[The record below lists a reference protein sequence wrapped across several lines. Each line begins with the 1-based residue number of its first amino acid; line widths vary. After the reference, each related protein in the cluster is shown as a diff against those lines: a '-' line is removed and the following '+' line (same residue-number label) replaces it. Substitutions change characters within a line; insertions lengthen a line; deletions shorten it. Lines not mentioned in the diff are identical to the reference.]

1 MKGNSKFSKK
11 ENFMEKFKNRI
22 PPAFLT
28 LLFLVLNYI
37 LSFYFVEIVIPYKYF
52 FTTLLLF
59 LGFYIIIRS
68 SRLFAKAKTSINP
81 LRPHKSTFLIT
92 NDIYKY
98 SRNPMYFGYLLIL
111 LSSSVYLGNV
121 LSIFIIPLFIFIIN
135 FIQIKPEEE
144 ALKDLFGPNY
154 DEYLLKVRR
163 WI

>member
-1 MKGNSKFSKK
+1 MD
-11 ENFMEKFKNRI
+11 KFKNKI
-22 PPAFLT
+22 PPTILT
-28 LLFLVLNYI
+28 LLFLIFNYI
-37 LSFYFVEIVIPYKYF
+37 LSFNFLKIDIPYKYF

-144 ALKDLFGPNY
+144 ALKDLFGPRY
-154 DEYLLKVRR
+154 DEYLSNVRR

>member
-1 MKGNSKFSKK
+1 MD
-11 ENFMEKFKNRI
+11 KFKNKI
-22 PPAFLT
+22 PPTILT
-28 LLFLVLNYI
+28 LLFLIFNYI
-37 LSFYFVEIVIPYKYF
+37 LSFNFLKIDIPYKYF
-52 FTTLLLF
+52 FTTLLLI

-68 SRLFAKAKTSINP
+68 SRLFAKAKTSIDP
-81 LRPHKSTFLIT
+81 LRPFKSTSLIT

-111 LSSSVYLGNV
+111 LSSSVYLGTL
-121 LSIFIIPLFIFIIN
+121 LSIIIIPLFIFIIN
-135 FIQIKPEEE
+135 FIQIKPEEQ